1 MFYPKI
7 CWLFNKTDEFSPL
20 FKVICIYNTVI
31 THLPCLGSRLPI
43 TTRETTFYH
52 RVMLPHI
59 LKIVAELVKLTII
72 VLKLIVYMLQV
83 VWIRVTGLFSST
95 ARVIHEEFIS
105 FFLNNPFNLNHARI
119 RHIKNDNDYYWPYHF
134 YRNSTYLFTR
144 DTQCLPVCAST
155 ASDAELLW
163 RYPLKFLADAVV
175 KRGKQ
180 LFWAD
185 QLVVLFEMAILR
197 QRYIKWCI

>member
-83 VWIRVTGLFSST
+83 AWIRVTGLFSST
-95 ARVIHEEFIS
+95 ARVINEEFILQEKVILKMTMIITDPIIS
-105 FFLNNPFNLNHARI
+105 IGIQPTCLLEIHNVCQYVLVQHLMLN
-119 RHIKNDNDYYWPYHF
+119 F
-134 YRNSTYLFTR
+134 YEDILSNSWLM
-144 DTQCLPVCAST
+144 LS
-155 ASDAELLW
+155 
-163 RYPLKFLADAVV
+163 
-175 KRGKQ
+175 
-180 LFWAD
+180 
-185 QLVVLFEMAILR
+185 
-197 QRYIKWCI
+197 